1 MKHIF
6 DSKDEKISDKAFMQ
20 SVVISVVGILLCIVA
35 LCSAT
40 FCWFTDGT
48 QSNSNTLS
56 SGSFGLQIEVIKGN
70 ALTDASAQEGAG
82 ATDGVTTTSEAIEVN
97 EQNGVFTCVLPEAGT
112 YTVKLSLT
120 QDATVKGHCLVRVG
134 DGAAMH
140 TPAVIGDQTANN
152 EGNADA
158 VTNPFV
164 FTITV
169 TEATEVRFEP
179 RWGIA
184 AVDPDIQQNG
194 AIDASNKSSASDEL
208 STPIDAVT
216 E

>member
-20 SVVISVVGILLCIVA
+20 SVVISVIGILLCIVA

-48 QSNSNTLS
+48 QSNSNTLT
-56 SGSFGLQIEVIKGN
+56 SGSFGLQIEVVKGN
-70 ALTDASAQEGAG
+70 ATAQADTGTAG
-82 ATDGVTTTSEAIEVN
+82 GTQAEQIEVKSDTEN
-97 EQNGVFTCVLPEAGT
+97 SGVFVCNLPEAGT

-120 QDATVKGHCLVRVG
+120 KDSTVKGHCLVWVG
-134 DGAAMH
+134 DGEAMH
-140 TPAVIGDQTANN
+140 TDAVIGAQTANN
-152 EGNADA
+152 EGAA

-184 AVDPDIQQNG
+184 VKPDIQQNG
-194 AIDASNKSSASDEL
+194 AIDASNKSSAPDES